1 MVKYMI
7 ETRNLGKVFKK
18 EKVLMNINMYV
29 KYGEI
34 YGLLGLNGAGKSTLM
49 KIICGI
55 FRPSSGEVM
64 FNGQKWNRKDLHDIG
79 SLIEGPAIY
88 GNLSAYDNLKL
99 FCLQEGIPLTEI
111 NSVLTKVNLKNTGKK
126 KVKKFSLGMKQRLG
140 IAVALIKKPKL
151 LVLDE
156 PSNGLDPMGI
166 QELRQLLNELK
177 RDGITII
184 ISSHILSEIQ
194 LMSDTIGIIHN
205 GTLEYE
211 KENNH
216 EEDLEKL
223 FFDITA
229 NKRGG
234 AIACSNI

>member
-1 MVKYMI
+1 MSEYML
-7 ETRNLGKVFKK
+7 ETRKLGKVFKG
-18 EKVLMNINMYV
+18 ETVLKNINMNV
-29 KYGEI
+29 RYGEI

-55 FRPSSGEVM
+55 FRPSVGNVLFEERNWS
-64 FNGQKWNRKDLHDIG
+64 RKNLHQIG

-88 GNLSAYDNLKL
+88 GNLTAYDNLKV
-99 FCLQEGIPLTEI
+99 FCLQANIPLTEI
-111 NSVLTKVNLKNTGKK
+111 NPVLVRLNIANTGKK
-126 KVKKFSLGMKQRLG
+126 KVKNFSLGMKQRLG
-140 IAVALIKKPKL
+140 IAMALIKKPKL

-177 RDGITII
+177 RDGITIM

-211 KENNH
+211 RENNH
-216 EEDLEKL
+216 EENLEKL
-223 FFDITA
+223 FFDITT
-229 NKRGG
+229 NQRGG
-234 AIACSNI
+234 MLS

>member
-1 MVKYMI
+1 MSEYI
-7 ETRNLGKVFKK
+7 LETRRLEKKFKK
-18 EKVLMNINMYV
+18 EKVLTNVSVHI

-49 KIICGI
+49 KIICGVLI
-55 FRPSSGEVM
+55 PSSGEVK
-64 FNGQKWNRKDLHDIG
+64 FNDHKWSRKDLHEIG

-88 GNLSAYDNLKL
+88 GNLTAYDNLKI
-99 FCLQEGIPLTEI
+99 FCLQSGVPLNEI
-111 NSVLTKVNLKNTGKK
+111 KPVLVKVKLENTGRK
-126 KVKKFSLGMKQRLG
+126 KVKNFSLGMKQRLG
-140 IAVALIKKPKL
+140 IAMALIKKPKFL
-151 LVLDE
+151 ILDE

-177 RDGITII
+177 SNGITIM
-184 ISSHILSEIQ
+184 ISSHILTEIQ

-216 EEDLEKL
+216 EKSLEKL

-229 NKRGG
+229 NQRGG
-234 AIACSNI
+234 MLS

>member
-1 MVKYMI
+1 ML

-18 EKVLMNINMYV
+18 EKVLANINMHV
-29 KYGEI
+29 KHGEI

-55 FRPSSGEVM
+55 FKPSSGEVL
-64 FNGQKWNRKDLHDIG
+64 FDGQKWSRNNLHEIG

-88 GNLSAYDNLKL
+88 GNLTAYDNLKL
-99 FCLQEGIPLTEI
+99 FCLQEGISLSEI
-111 NSVLTKVNLKNTGKK
+111 NSVLTKVNLTNTGNK

-140 IAVALIKKPKL
+140 IAIALIKKPKL

-166 QELRQLLNELK
+166 QELRSLLNELK
-177 RDGITII
+177 REDITII
-184 ISSHILSEIQ
+184 ISSHILSEIK
-194 LMSDTIGIIHN
+194 LLSDTIGIIHN

-211 KENNH
+211 KEIDH
-216 EEDLEKL
+216 EADLEKL
-223 FFDITA
+223 FFEITA
-229 NKRGG
+229 NKREGVLQ
-234 AIACSNI
+234 

>member
-1 MVKYMI
+1 MSEYML
-7 ETRNLGKVFKK
+7 ETRNLGKVFKG
-18 EKVLMNINMYV
+18 ETVLKNINMHV
-29 KYGEI
+29 RYGEI

-55 FRPSSGEVM
+55 FRPSAGDVLFEER
-64 FNGQKWNRKDLHDIG
+64 KWSKKDLHQIG

-88 GNLSAYDNLKL
+88 GNLTAYDNLKI
-99 FCLQEGIPLTEI
+99 FCLQEGIPLTEL
-111 NSVLTKVNLKNTGKK
+111 NPVLVRIKLANTGKK
-126 KVKKFSLGMKQRLG
+126 KVKNFSLGMKQRLG
-140 IAVALIKKPKL
+140 IAMALIKKPKL

-166 QELRQLLNELK
+166 QELRHLLNELK
-177 RDGITII
+177 REGITIM

-194 LMSDTIGIIHN
+194 LMSDKIGIIHN

-216 EEDLEKL
+216 EENLEKL

-229 NKRGG
+229 NQRRGML
-234 AIACSNI
+234 S

>member
-1 MVKYMI
+1 MSKYML
-7 ETRNLGKVFKK
+7 ETRDIGKMFKD
-18 EKVLMNINMYV
+18 EKVLTNINMHV
-29 KYGEI
+29 KYSEI

-55 FRPSSGEVM
+55 FRPSVGEVM
-64 FNGQKWNRKDLHDIG
+64 FAGHKWNRNDLHEIG

-88 GNLSAYDNLKL
+88 GNLTAYDNLKL
-99 FCLQEGIPLTEI
+99 FCLQEGIPLNEI
-111 NSVLTKVNLKNTGKK
+111 NPVLAKMKLENTGKK
-126 KVKKFSLGMKQRLG
+126 KVKNFSIGMKQRLG
-140 IAVALIKKPKL
+140 IAMALIKKPKL

-166 QELRQLLNELK
+166 QELRTLLTELK
-177 RDGITII
+177 DNGITIM

-194 LMSDTIGIIHN
+194 LVSDTIGIIHN

-216 EEDLEKL
+216 EENLEKT
-223 FFDITA
+223 FFDITVSQ
-229 NKRGG
+229 RGC
-234 AIACSNI
+234 IMT